1 MGKQWLIRLLLC
13 GGLGAS
19 VLSGGAPVRAQAPE
33 KEGTQKSED
42 AFRAAQERLKS
53 PVAAERATAADEMG
67 RRGHRIRHEVAGV
80 LRPLLVSDPSHVV
93 RAAAGR
99 ALGRLGVREA
109 LPDLVAALS
118 DTNAEVRVVAAA
130 ALWRLPDASAV
141 GPLLSRL
148 VDTEAAV
155 REWSAQALGVIGDHR
170 ATPEIAKLLTDPTRS
185 VRLSAVL
192 SLGRIGDPAGL
203 RPLVKYATTGVL
215 DDEEKT
221 EVVNAV
227 VSIKGPQRVEAL
239 FELLTASGRD
249 PAQRVRLLLGL
260 GQVANAEVIPRLR
273 VYTAPTSVP
282 SVRKAAQEAVAAIEA
297 RAGTKP
303 KEEAAAAS
311 K

>member
-1 MGKQWLIRLLLC
+1 M
-13 GGLGAS
+13 
-19 VLSGGAPVRAQAPE
+19 
-33 KEGTQKSED
+33 
-42 AFRAAQERLKS
+42 
-53 PVAAERATAADEMG
+53 
-67 RRGHRIRHEVAGV
+67 